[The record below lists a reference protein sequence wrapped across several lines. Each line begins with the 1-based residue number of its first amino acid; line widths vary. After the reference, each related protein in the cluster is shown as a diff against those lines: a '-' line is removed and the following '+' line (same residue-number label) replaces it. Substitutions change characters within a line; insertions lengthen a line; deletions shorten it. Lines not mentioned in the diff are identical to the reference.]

1 LQKLGGLSYKMLRA
15 FVKQP
20 VFKDKFQ
27 NRLLEII
34 TPEVNKMLDKI
45 EVDYPKWKGSRYVN
59 VNKSN
64 KSIRFGFANSEAEAV
79 ENGTEAQQVTETY
92 TQFVK
97 AHKRRTGGSRR
108 LRDSTTEVRKH
119 KRTYRGYK
127 SIQLPNGEFRMVS
140 VIRARK
146 GKKILEKL
154 VKNDLSGDKISK
166 VIVDTFNGTTF
177 KG

>member
-1 LQKLGGLSYKMLRA
+1 MQKLGGLSYKMLRA

-27 NRLLEII
+27 SRLLDII

-79 ENGTEAQQVTETY
+79 ENGTEAQQVTGTY

-97 AHKRRTGGSRR
+97 DHKRQTGGSRR
-108 LRDSTTEVRKH
+108 NTTVRKH

-127 SIQLPNGEFRMVS
+127 PIQLPNGEFRMVS

-154 VKNDLSGDKISK
+154 VKSDLSGDKLSK